1 MQFIK
6 KLKIS
11 SLYDNLHFLFI
22 LIIVLILALKYWY
35 FIPVL
40 TIYLIFLYKKT
51 PLFYL
56 GVILSLFVL
65 ISNIKYFV
73 EFKDLSF
80 TGVVIECDN
89 KKATISTIKGK
100 VLVYHNEQ
108 IKLGDC
114 CNFTVE
120 ELDYDTELFN
130 HHEYLNNKNIKNYF
144 KLKSFKYQN
153 NYFVF
158 GKIQQFFLDLAT
170 QNPSKYNSYIKTLL
184 FAYKDDLA
192 IYEQTQNL
200 GISHLLAVSGMHISL
215 LVYFLK
221 ILLEKLFYFEKP
233 VDIIIALFV
242 VFYLIVCNFEIT
254 VFRAVFT
261 VLLSIVFKWLKMP
274 FTKLD
279 ILSMIGI
286 LMLLFEPRYLFL
298 LSFELS
304 FLVSFVII
312 IFVKNIKISNK
323 IFSTYLV
330 SFIAFLVTLPFIL
343 NVNYEINLFAI
354 LIGPLYVLYFELLL
368 YPVTLIL
375 FLLPQLSFLFDYVFM
390 FFETTIIFF
399 DNIKMF
405 NLVFGKISD
414 LSFIIYEIL
423 LFFLFASYEVKR
435 GRMLLTVAL
444 SSFLIV
450 IYHKNWFNPFYQI
463 KMYDVGQGDSILI
476 SLPYGEGNILFDCYN
491 DIDKHLKKDGIRHLD
506 IIFISHGHSD
516 HMGAYTKI
524 QQELSVGYTYSSYY
538 DDSKLLKELEEK
550 YEIILLKSGDLI
562 SFKNI
567 LFNVLGPIKHYKNE
581 NDNSLV
587 VKAVFDDISILLT
600 GDIENQA
607 EQDLVYRY
615 KEELKSDILKVAHH
629 GSLTSS
635 SKEFLKYVSA
645 KYFLISVGRNN
656 KYNFPNNNYLLSFN
670 NIYRT
675 DIDYSIT
682 IYKRKKIFYIK

>member
-1 MQFIK
+1 M
-6 KLKIS
+6 
-11 SLYDNLHFLFI
+11 
-22 LIIVLILALKYWY
+22 
-35 FIPVL
+35 
-40 TIYLIFLYKKT
+40 
-51 PLFYL
+51 
-56 GVILSLFVL
+56 
-65 ISNIKYFV
+65 
-73 EFKDLSF
+73 
-80 TGVVIECDN
+80 
-89 KKATISTIKGK
+89 
-100 VLVYHNEQ
+100 
-108 IKLGDC
+108 
-114 CNFTVE
+114 
-120 ELDYDTELFN
+120 
-130 HHEYLNNKNIKNYF
+130 
-144 KLKSFKYQN
+144 
-153 NYFVF
+153 
-158 GKIQQFFLDLAT
+158 
-170 QNPSKYNSYIKTLL
+170 
-184 FAYKDDLA
+184 
-192 IYEQTQNL
+192 
-200 GISHLLAVSGMHISL
+200 
-215 LVYFLK
+215 
-221 ILLEKLFYFEKP
+221 LLEKLFYFEKP
-233 VDIIIALFV
+233 IDIIIALFT

-261 VLLSIVFKWLKMP
+261 VLLSIVFKWLKMR
-274 FTKLD
+274 FTRLD

-343 NVNYEINLFAI
+343 NVNYEINLLAI

-368 YPVTLIL
+368 YPVTIIM
-375 FLLPQLSFLFDYVFM
+375 FLVPQLSFLFDYVFM
-390 FFETTIIFF
+390 FFEVTIIFF

-405 NLVFGKISD
+405 NLVFGMISEF
-414 LSFIIYEIL
+414 SFIIYEIL

-444 SSFLIV
+444 SLFLIV

-476 SLPYGEGNILFDCYN
+476 SLPHGQGNILFDCYN

-550 YEIILLKSGDLI
+550 YEIILIKSGDLI

-567 LFNVLGPIKHYKNE
+567 LFNILGPIKHYKNE

-645 KYFLISVGRNN
+645 KYLLISVGRNN